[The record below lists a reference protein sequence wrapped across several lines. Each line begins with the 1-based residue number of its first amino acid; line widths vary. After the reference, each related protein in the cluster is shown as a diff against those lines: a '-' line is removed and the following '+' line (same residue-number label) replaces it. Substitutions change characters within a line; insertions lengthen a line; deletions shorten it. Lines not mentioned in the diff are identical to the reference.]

1 MTKEKLEKAK
11 QLLAFINELEDQKSR
26 WENAKRIYKLEL
38 STATERCRNEGLR
51 DVDKRWVNFEE
62 LRLLAIAKITKRLEE
77 LQQEFDN
84 L

>member
-11 QLLAFINELEDQKSR
+11 QLLAVINELEDQKSR
-26 WENAKRIYKLEL
+26 WENAKSIYRLEL
-38 STATERCRNEGLR
+38 STATERCRNERLR